1 LQVEASGNAR
11 FSQARTVFVAD
22 FGVAG
27 NGLMGEFRDR
37 VCLGAREMSKRKW
50 IAAALVLVLSAA
62 GFYIYQRHGVS
73 SSSGRNDLLER
84 MPADASAVVFADL
97 TELRSAPFVAQ
108 LFAWA
113 PQPEPDED
121 YAQFLNETGF
131 HYERDLDR
139 LAITFQKA
147 AEDSAFFAVAD
158 GRFDRQKIL
167 TLASK
172 SGTVEKRGGHEIYV
186 IPESGGERKI
196 YLTFLSHDRIAI
208 TDRADLGQILGGR
221 KPSDDNTEWRSR
233 FERLGGSP
241 VFAVVRQD
249 ATPGAALTER
259 APGGF
264 SSPQL
269 STALDRLQWITV
281 AGKPE
286 NDHLRVVAEGECA
299 SDDTVRQLADL
310 LNGVLALAEAGLND
324 PKTRQ
329 QLDPSLRAA
338 YISLLKSVDVSK
350 LDRGDTKSVRLAFE
364 ITPAFLES
372 ARRASTGP
380 TSPPAKPV
388 PGNPAARSKKGRS

>member
-1 LQVEASGNAR
+1 
-11 FSQARTVFVAD
+11 
-22 FGVAG
+22 
-27 NGLMGEFRDR
+27 
-37 VCLGAREMSKRKW
+37 MSKRKW
-50 IAAALVLVLSAA
+50 IAAAAGFLLLSAA
-62 GFYIYQRHGVS
+62 GFYIYQRRCAS
-73 SSSGRNDLLER
+73 SSSGRNDLLDR

-97 TELRSAPFVAQ
+97 TELRRAPFVAQ

-121 YAQFLNETGF
+121 YARFLKETGF
-131 HYERDLDR
+131 NYERDLNR
-139 LAITFQKA
+139 LAIAFQRA
-147 AEDSAFFAVAD
+147 AQDSAFFAVAD

-167 TLASK
+167 ALASR
-172 SGTVEKRGGHEIYV
+172 SGTVEKRGGHEILA
-186 IPESGGERKI
+186 IPENGEAKKI
-196 YLTFLSHDRIAI
+196 YLTFLSDDRMAL
-208 TDRADLGQILGGR
+208 TDRADLGQTLGGR
-221 KPSDDNTEWRSR
+221 KRGEDGAEWRSR

-241 VFAVVRQD
+241 IFAVIRQD
-249 ATPGAALTER
+249 AAPGEALTER
-259 APGGF
+259 IPAGI

-269 STALDRLQWITV
+269 SNTLDRLQWITV

-299 SDDTVRQLADL
+299 SDDTARQLADL

-329 QLDPSLRAA
+329 QLDPSLREA
-338 YISLLKSVDVSK
+338 YLALLKSVDVSK

-372 ARRASTGP
+372 ARRASMGP
-380 TSPPAKPV
+380 TSPPAKPA

>member
-1 LQVEASGNAR
+1 MKKG
-11 FSQARTVFVAD
+11 
-22 FGVAG
+22 
-27 NGLMGEFRDR
+27 
-37 VCLGAREMSKRKW
+37 KW
-50 IAAALVLVLSAA
+50 IAAAAGLLLLSAA
-62 GFYIYQRHGVS
+62 GFYVYQRRSAS
-73 SSSGRNDLLER
+73 STSGRNDLLDR

-139 LAITFQKA
+139 LAIAFQRA
-147 AEDSAFFAVAD
+147 GQDSAFFAVAD

-167 TLASK
+167 ALARK
-172 SGTVEKRGGHEIYV
+172 SGIVEKRGGHELLA
-186 IPESGGERKI
+186 IPESGEAKEI
-196 YLTFLSHDRIAI
+196 YLTFLSDDRMAL
-208 TDRADLGQILGGR
+208 TDRADLSQTLGGR
-221 KPSDDNTEWRSR
+221 KRSDDGAEWRSR
-233 FERLGGSP
+233 FERLAGSP
-241 VFAVVRQD
+241 VFAVIRQD
-249 ATPGAALTER
+249 AVPGEALTER

-269 STALDRLQWITV
+269 SRALDRLQWITL

-299 SDDTVRQLADL
+299 SDDTARQLADL
-310 LNGVLALAEAGLND
+310 LNGVMALAEAGLND

-329 QLDPSLRAA
+329 QLDPSLREA
-338 YISLLKSVDVSK
+338 YLALLKSVDVSK
-350 LDRGDTKSVRLAFE
+350 LDRGVSKSVRLAFE

-372 ARRASTGP
+372 ARRASIGP
-380 TSPPAKPV
+380 TSPPPKPV

>member
-1 LQVEASGNAR
+1 
-11 FSQARTVFVAD
+11 
-22 FGVAG
+22 
-27 NGLMGEFRDR
+27 
-37 VCLGAREMSKRKW
+37 MSKRKW
-50 IAAALVLVLSAA
+50 IAAAAGFLLLSAA
-62 GFYIYQRHGVS
+62 SFYIYQRRGAS
-73 SSSGRNDLLER
+73 SSSGRNDLLDS

-97 TELRSAPFVAQ
+97 TELRRAPFVAQ

-121 YAQFLNETGF
+121 YARFLKETGF
-131 HYERDLDR
+131 NYERDLNR
-139 LAITFQKA
+139 LAIAFQRA
-147 AEDSAFFAVAD
+147 AQDSAFFAVAD

-167 TLASK
+167 ALASR
-172 SGTVEKRGGHEIYV
+172 SGTVEKRGGHEILA
-186 IPESGGERKI
+186 IPENGEAKKI
-196 YLTFLSHDRIAI
+196 YLTFLSDDRMAL
-208 TDRADLGQILGGR
+208 TDRADLGQTLGGR
-221 KPSDDNTEWRSR
+221 KRGEDGPEWRSR

-241 VFAVVRQD
+241 IFAVIRQD
-249 ATPGAALTER
+249 AAQSEALTER
-259 APGGF
+259 VPGGI

-269 STALDRLQWITV
+269 SNTLDRLQWITV

-299 SDDTVRQLADL
+299 SDDTARQLADL

-329 QLDPSLRAA
+329 QLDPSLREA
-338 YISLLKSVDVSK
+338 YLALLKSVDLSK

-372 ARRASTGP
+372 ARRASMGP
-380 TSPPAKPV
+380 TSPPAKPA

>member
-1 LQVEASGNAR
+1 MKKG
-11 FSQARTVFVAD
+11 
-22 FGVAG
+22 
-27 NGLMGEFRDR
+27 
-37 VCLGAREMSKRKW
+37 KW
-50 IAAALVLVLSAA
+50 IAAAAGLLLLSAA
-62 GFYIYQRHGVS
+62 GFYVYQRRGANS
-73 SSSGRNDLLER
+73 TSGRNDLLDR

-139 LAITFQKA
+139 LAIAFQRA
-147 AEDSAFFAVAD
+147 GQDSTFFAVAD

-167 TLASK
+167 ALARK
-172 SGTVEKRGGHEIYV
+172 SGIVEKRGGHEILA
-186 IPESGGERKI
+186 IPESSEAKKI
-196 YLTFLSHDRIAI
+196 YLTFLSDDRMAL
-208 TDRADLGQILGGR
+208 TDRPDLGQTLGGR
-221 KPSDDNTEWRSR
+221 NRSDGGAEWRSH
-233 FERLGGSP
+233 FERLAGSP
-241 VFAVVRQD
+241 VFAVIRQD
-249 ATPGAALTER
+249 AVPGEALTER

-269 STALDRLQWITV
+269 STALDRLQWITL

-299 SDDTVRQLADL
+299 SDDTARQLADM

-329 QLDPSLRAA
+329 QLEPSLREA
-338 YISLLKSVDVSK
+338 YLGLLKSADVSK
-350 LDRGDTKSVRLAFE
+350 LDRGDTKSVRLALE

-372 ARRASTGP
+372 ARRASMGP